1 MQLKQLQEACN
12 HENHSVGKLT
22 KMGSI
27 WSTERGKIHSSSELN
42 EERGELAQEDSD
54 SNCEEIFYETVDNAS
69 SSNGDLT
76 PQKLSADSENS
87 CIKEPHETSA
97 IVGEAKGEISFTHH
111 QQEEKI
117 SDSAVYEISRD
128 LSKVNTEAS
137 RDSLIAT
144 EESEE
149 KEKDTKTKKWTSVS
163 CRNLPLH
170 EEDQVLECSN
180 FSLPP
185 IAEEKVFRGRHF
197 KSISDPQ
204 MFASVNSSQ
213 ELKPDVPRSC
223 SWQVDVDCFKS
234 KKRRKPPKKYLR
246 TKEQD
251 LQSNDGNKR
260 SGTTDKQELYTGS
273 YLTFSEMATQE
284 MMARR
289 KVLDL
294 RRW

>member
-1 MQLKQLQEACN
+1 
-12 HENHSVGKLT
+12 
-22 KMGSI
+22 
-27 WSTERGKIHSSSELN
+27 
-42 EERGELAQEDSD
+42 
-54 SNCEEIFYETVDNAS
+54 
-69 SSNGDLT
+69 
-76 PQKLSADSENS
+76 
-87 CIKEPHETSA
+87 
-97 IVGEAKGEISFTHH
+97 
-111 QQEEKI
+111 
-117 SDSAVYEISRD
+117 
-128 LSKVNTEAS
+128 
-137 RDSLIAT
+137 
-144 EESEE
+144 
-149 KEKDTKTKKWTSVS
+149 
-163 CRNLPLH
+163 
-170 EEDQVLECSN
+170 
-180 FSLPP
+180 
-185 IAEEKVFRGRHF
+185 
-197 KSISDPQ
+197 